1 VIVRS
6 RALVAGAVLACV
18 LAACAPAAST
28 EMQLENLTDV
38 PVAVHV
44 DGTWVGTYPADTS
57 RSVPVPGPAPH
68 LVEIFTGSGARLV
81 EWGFG
86 DADVAGGGVSTT
98 EVPCGV
104 IRLSVGRIELPAMDA
119 SAPRIGTC
127 P

>member
-1 VIVRS
+1 MIVRS
-6 RALVAGAVLACV
+6 RALVAGAMLACV
-18 LAACAPAAST
+18 LAACAPAATT

-44 DGTWVGTYPADTS
+44 DGAWVGTYPADTS
-57 RSVPVPGPAPH
+57 RSVPVPGSAPH

-104 IRLSVGRIELPAMDA
+104 IRLSVGRVELPAL
-119 SAPRIGTC
+119 APRTEPGAPC